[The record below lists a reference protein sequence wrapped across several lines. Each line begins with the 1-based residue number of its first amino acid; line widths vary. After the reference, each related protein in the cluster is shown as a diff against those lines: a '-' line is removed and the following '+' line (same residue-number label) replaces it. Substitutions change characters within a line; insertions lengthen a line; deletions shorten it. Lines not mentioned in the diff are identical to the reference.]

1 MEEEERE
8 IISSEDCSFLWMAGK
23 QPEPVGSL
31 E

>member
-1 MEEEERE
+1 MEEERE
-8 IISSEDCSFLWMAGK
+8 IISSEDYSFLWMAEK